1 MTKEVILE
9 KSLELF
15 ATKGYF
21 DCSMDDISKAV
32 NIKKASLYFHF
43 SGKESIF
50 QAVFQKILENY
61 TVFINT
67 IAAFSDDMRSL
78 DKLSEIFTKY
88 VKNCVNNNEMVFWD
102 RYYYYPPDIFK
113 DELHQKT
120 YQTEMDFIEK
130 IHQIV
135 QSGTRKKEIK
145 PLDAQSISLS
155 FYNMMIGLAMGVS
168 FYNDDEI
175 DDQISRCLEIFLS
188 GIRTE

>member
-1 MTKEVILE
+1 MTKENILE

-43 SGKESIF
+43 PGKESIF

-67 IAAFSDDMRSL
+67 ITALYDNVHVLA
-78 DKLSEIFTKY
+78 KLSEIFTKY
-88 VKNCVNNNEMVFWD
+88 VKNCVNNKEMAFWD

-120 YQTEMDFIEK
+120 CQIEMDFIER
-130 IHQIV
+130 INQIV
-135 QSGTRKKEIK
+135 LNGIRKNEIK

-155 FYNMMIGLAMGVS
+155 FYNMMIGLAMGVN

-175 DDQISRCLEIFLS
+175 DDKISRCLDIFLS